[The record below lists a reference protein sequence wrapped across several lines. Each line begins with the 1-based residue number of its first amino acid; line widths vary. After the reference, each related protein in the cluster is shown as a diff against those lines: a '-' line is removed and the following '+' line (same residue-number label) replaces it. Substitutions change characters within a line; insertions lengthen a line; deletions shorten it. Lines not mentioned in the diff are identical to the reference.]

1 MLSDPDRI
9 VPQIIAAV
17 IVLFLNALA
26 AVSEAALDSTSKSRV
41 KQLSE
46 HVSGKKPGYLM
57 CLLEKPADYK
67 CTNRLISYAL
77 LTAGIIC
84 VWTIPG
90 NTFRISVVWEIIYAA
105 CAVAFSYIVPVK
117 IARQHSESIALS
129 FAGLQMF
136 MNRLLLPL
144 TLLLRGA
151 SALFLILFRQN
162 ITSNENEF
170 SEDDV
175 MSMLEEG
182 EQSGAIKEEGRKMIG
197 SIFRFDDEQAY
208 EIMTPRTDVFLID
221 ISDPAEEYMD
231 RLMEMRYS
239 RIPVCKDEPD
249 NIIGILHVKDFMV
262 KAWEYGF
269 DGVDIGKILRK
280 PYFVPE
286 TKNIS
291 TLFMELQ
298 AERQHITVLID
309 EYGGFSGIVTMEDI
323 IEEIVGEIDDEYD
336 QEENRIS
343 CINENTY
350 LVSGNVPLDDLNE
363 EIGTDLESDQSETIG
378 GFLIDLIGEIPQDGY
393 INQTIEC
400 GRYTFTI
407 LSVKERR
414 IVKVK
419 IMIKEEDNHE

>member
-1 MLSDPDRI
+1 MDYSRKVLWIPI
-9 VPQIIAAV
+9 V
-17 IVLFLNALA
+17 
-26 AVSEAALDSTSKSRV
+26 RV
-41 KQLSE
+41 
-46 HVSGKKPGYLM
+46 
-57 CLLEKPADYK
+57 
-67 CTNRLISYAL
+67 
-77 LTAGIIC
+77 
-84 VWTIPG
+84 
-90 NTFRISVVWEIIYAA
+90 IIYIA
-105 CAVAFSYIVPVK
+105 CAVCFSYIVPTK
-117 IARQHSESIALS
+117 TARQHSESIALS
-129 FAGLQMF
+129 FAGIQLF
-136 MNRLLLPL
+136 MNRLLFPL
-144 TLLLRGA
+144 TFLMRSIA
-151 SALFLILFRQN
+151 NLFLIIFRQN
-162 ITSNENEF
+162 IGGDENEF

-231 RLMEMRYS
+231 QLMEMKHS

-269 DGVDIGKILRK
+269 EGVDIEKILRK

-298 AERQHITVLID
+298 AERQHITILID

-336 QEENRIS
+336 TEENRIA
-343 CINENTY
+343 CVNENTY
-350 LVSGNVPLDDLNE
+350 IISGSVPLDDLNE

-378 GFLIDLIGEIPQDGY
+378 GFIIDLIGEIPEDGY
-393 INQTIEC
+393 INRTIEY
-400 GRYTFTI
+400 GRYMFTI

-414 IVKVK
+414 IVKIK
-419 IMIKEEDNHE
+419 IIIKEQENHE

>member
-1 MLSDPDRI
+1 MLSDPDSY
-9 VPQIIAAV
+9 VPLILAAV
-17 IVLFLNALA
+17 VVLIVNALA
-26 AVSEAALDSTSKSRV
+26 VMSETALASTSKSRI

-46 HVSGKKPGYLM
+46 NTSGKNPERLMRLLQKPS
-57 CLLEKPADYK
+57 DYK
-67 CTNRLISYAL
+67 YTNRLLSYAL
-77 LTAGIIC
+77 LTVGILCI
-84 VWTIPG
+84 WIIPG
-90 NTFRISVVWEIIYAA
+90 KVLWIPIVRVIIYIA
-105 CAVAFSYIVPVK
+105 CAVCFSYIVPTK
-117 IARQHSESIALS
+117 TARQHSESIALS
-129 FAGLQMF
+129 FAGIQLF
-136 MNRLLLPL
+136 MNRLLFPL
-144 TLLLRGA
+144 TFLMRSIA
-151 SALFLILFRQN
+151 NLFLIIFR
-162 ITSNENEF
+162 
-170 SEDDV
+170 
-175 MSMLEEG
+175 
-182 EQSGAIKEEGRKMIG
+182 QSGAIKEEGRKMIG

-231 RLMEMRYS
+231 QLMEMKHS

-269 DGVDIGKILRK
+269 EGVDIEKILRK

-298 AERQHITVLID
+298 AERQHITILID

-336 QEENRIS
+336 TEENRIA
-343 CINENTY
+343 CVNENTY
-350 LVSGNVPLDDLNE
+350 IISGSVPLDDLNE

-378 GFLIDLIGEIPQDGY
+378 GFIIDLIGEIPEDGY
-393 INQTIEC
+393 INRTIEY
-400 GRYTFTI
+400 GRYMFTI

-414 IVKVK
+414 IVKIK
-419 IMIKEEDNHE
+419 IIIKEQENHE